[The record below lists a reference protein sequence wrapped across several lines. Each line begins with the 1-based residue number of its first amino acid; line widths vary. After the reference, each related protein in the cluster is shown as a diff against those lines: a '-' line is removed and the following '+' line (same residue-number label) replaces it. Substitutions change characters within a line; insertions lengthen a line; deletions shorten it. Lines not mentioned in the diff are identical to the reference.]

1 METTSVGPH
10 DTQHSEQGLF
20 QVVYLSS
27 ATALLTR
34 AELLD
39 LLEKGRRR
47 NAKIRITGLLLYKDG
62 NMMHALEG
70 EEETVKAL
78 YKKICRDRRHRRII
92 PLIQAPIRERQFP
105 DWSMAFRDLDAAD
118 GKDIPGYSEFLN
130 TPLTEKE
137 FSADLTR
144 CQKLLLVFKRNMR

>member
-1 METTSVGPH
+1 METMSVRSH
-10 DTQHSEQGLF
+10 DAQHPEHGLF
-20 QVVYLSS
+20 QIIYLSS

-34 AELLD
+34 DELLD

-47 NAKIRITGLLLYKDG
+47 NAKIGITGLLLYKDG

-70 EEETVKAL
+70 EEETVRAL

-92 PLIQAPIRERQFP
+92 PLIQEPIRERQFP

-118 GKDIPGYSEFLN
+118 GRDIPGYNEFLN

-137 FSADLTR
+137 FSSDLTR
-144 CQKLLLVFKRNMR
+144 CQKLLLLFKRNMR